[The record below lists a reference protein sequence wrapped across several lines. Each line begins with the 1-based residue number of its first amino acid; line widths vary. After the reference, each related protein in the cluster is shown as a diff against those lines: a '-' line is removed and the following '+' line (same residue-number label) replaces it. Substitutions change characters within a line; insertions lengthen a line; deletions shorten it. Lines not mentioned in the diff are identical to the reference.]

1 MTGDAATPAQ
11 PTQPT
16 KPPRQPVAWRRP
28 AIIGFVVGF
37 VAAFL
42 ITMLALISV
51 AFEVVHPYLVPAA
64 PLLRP
69 VADGM
74 ADWPG
79 LVIMVVAGVVNGL
92 IYAAVFVLGALV
104 LHRGRSND

>member
-1 MTGDAATPAQ
+1 MTGDAAAPTQ
-11 PTQPT
+11 PTQP
-16 KPPRQPVAWRRP
+16 PRPKAAWRRP
-28 AIIGFVVGF
+28 ALIGFVVGF

-42 ITMLALISV
+42 VTMLALVSV
-51 AFEVVHPYLVPAA
+51 AFEVVHSFLVPAA

-79 LVIMVVAGVVNGL
+79 LVIMVIAGTVNGL
-92 IYAAVFVLGALV
+92 IYAVVFVLGALV
-104 LHRGRSND
+104 LHRRG